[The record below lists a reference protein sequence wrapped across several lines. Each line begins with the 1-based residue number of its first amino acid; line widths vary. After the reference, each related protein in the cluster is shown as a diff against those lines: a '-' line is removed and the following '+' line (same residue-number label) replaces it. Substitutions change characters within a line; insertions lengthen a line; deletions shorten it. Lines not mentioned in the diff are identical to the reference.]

1 MFPRLAHFSEPL
13 NETLWNTTMKT
24 LRRSISPVAVAGVL
38 ALATLVACDE
48 DTIVGLPEGAVEVV
62 LAFDSYP
69 QDTMRIAITDTT
81 AIRLAREFV
90 NTKQGPRMPV
100 GRIVRGPGIDP
111 RYPYHY
117 DPASVH
123 FADFATEVCDGAP
136 MRTDSAVVEF
146 MRGAT
151 GLQNPTSATWCPWGA
166 YPVEVR

>member
-1 MFPRLAHFSEPL
+1 
-13 NETLWNTTMKT
+13 MKF
-24 LRRSISPVAVAGVL
+24 RGRSISPVAAAGVL
-38 ALATLVACDE
+38 ALATLLACDD

-62 LAFDSYP
+62 LAFDGYP

-90 NTKQGPRMPV
+90 NAKQGPKMPV
-100 GRIVRGPGIDP
+100 GRIVRGRGIDP

-117 DPASVH
+117 EPASVH

-151 GLQNPTSATWCPWGA
+151 GEQNPTSAIWCPWGA
-166 YPVEVR
+166 YPIEVR